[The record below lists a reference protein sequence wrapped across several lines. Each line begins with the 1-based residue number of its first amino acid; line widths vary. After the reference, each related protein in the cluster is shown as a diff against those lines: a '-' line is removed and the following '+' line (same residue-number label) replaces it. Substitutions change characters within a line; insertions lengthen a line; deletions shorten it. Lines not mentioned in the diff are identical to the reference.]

1 MEACLNSRPLTA
13 LTDDPTNMTAL
24 TPGHFLIGEPLI
36 AIPDERRLTE
46 IKTFKDRFE
55 HLQQM
60 MQHFWDRWS
69 NEYLRGLIN
78 RSKWTKINQ
87 NIRVGDLVVLKD
99 ENLPLLKWKL
109 ARVTETFPGK
119 DEMVRSVTIKI
130 VTGLDRNGGA
140 IISYYNRPIT
150 KLGLLLFTEEQEN
163 L

>member
-69 NEYLRGLIN
+69 NEYFRGLIN

-150 KLGLLLFTEEQEN
+150 KLGLLLFMEEQEN